1 MDQATILKILEN
13 HGAPPTQENINRVM
27 QQSGRGTELLGR
39 SMGLQGGMD
48 ESGRG
53 LDLMLDKHM
62 QSTGRSG
69 IAPNTEP
76 QINPNSMSDGAAQN
90 GGARGNGAA
99 APTASPR
106 IAAPA
111 RPTAHNE
118 ATGSPLQQSGID
130 VNSII
135 VGPRNTVPPHEPGM
149 QVNGN
154 VDAAL
159 DGAPMSMQDYALAAG
174 IPLGTAAVGYALYQ
188 KLASLD
194 GTVKMQPSD
203 IAAIN
208 TAANDPK
215 VLSRLDDLYPQGQ
228 GPEHR
233 ARLMAEINAENAAL
247 GFKPKA
253 PAPAEAAVDK
263 VAADT
268 AKPAPATKPAE
279 PTKAVPRTATPEV
292 AGPTRDA
299 AVVNDGVAAAER
311 AKSNAAL
318 KPAEKPARVPPAK
331 DVGPVPSIKETYP
344 QHTPIPKGVLPSG
357 PVEPQGE
364 MRQMLNDLIEAL
376 KKSKI
381 KRAP

>member
-1 MDQATILKILEN
+1 MNVEEARRILTNMGVRDTPEN
-13 HGAPPTQENINRVM
+13 MNRVWEQM
-27 QQSGRGTELLGR
+27 GRDPNMEGR
-39 SMGLQGGMD
+39 SMGLQPGGDAPSPM
-48 ESGRG
+48 G
-53 LDLMLDKHM
+53 MLDKLA
-62 QSTGRSG
+62 STTARDPTAGDPAGNVAWSDVTKPASAPIRPDSMSNG
-69 IAPNTEP
+69 AAQNGAGHNNSNGSARPSVAAATSMRGVAPNTEP
-76 QINPNSMSDGAAQN
+76 PPGSRPANSNAQPWQGEGDSLQSLGEMLGLTRGA
-90 GGARGNGAA
+90 
-99 APTASPR
+99 
-106 IAAPA
+106 
-111 RPTAHNE
+111 
-118 ATGSPLQQSGID
+118 SG
-130 VNSII
+130 
-135 VGPRNTVPPHEPGM
+135 EK
-149 QVNGN
+149 
-154 VDAAL
+154 
-159 DGAPMSMQDYALAAG
+159 PMSMEDYALAAG

-188 KLASLD
+188 KLAALD

-253 PAPAEAAVDK
+253 PAPAEVAVDK

-268 AKPAPATKPAE
+268 AKPAPATKTAE
-279 PTKAVPRTATPEV
+279 AVPRTATPEV
-292 AGPTRDA
+292 AGPVRDA
-299 AVVNDGVAAAER
+299 AVVGDGVAAAER
-311 AKSNAAL
+311 AKTIAAL
-318 KPAEKPARVPPAK
+318 KPAEKPA
-331 DVGPVPSIKETYP
+331 YP